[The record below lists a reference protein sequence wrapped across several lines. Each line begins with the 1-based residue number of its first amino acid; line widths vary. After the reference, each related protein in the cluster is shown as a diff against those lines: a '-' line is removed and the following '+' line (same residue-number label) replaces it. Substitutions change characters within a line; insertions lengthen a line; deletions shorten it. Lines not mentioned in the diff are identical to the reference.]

1 MAFTKSTNTHL
12 NQTIQLN
19 QNDFNDDTFLRFN
32 VYGEHEDSKDSGSFT
47 RQSSS
52 KQALIP
58 LVNRSPTSRL
68 GLTFKQ
74 CELILT
80 NWIREHS
87 GPLLQNLDL
96 IHKYYSCIY
105 CHAIPF
111 TLKSERLRG
120 IRWSLNQNQ
129 KTYKIRSPLKLLNTD
144 QTFMLH
150 QDKLREGRRRK
161 SINFEQLNRWHS
173 LELEECIPSIQRCN
187 TATFRIEIYQKF
199 LDYSNHGE
207 EDRTLAPLSGKHKI
221 GIIGIVGGDG
231 IKPNKRIFIGIMSSF
246 NYNVHRVKYRRDKRE
261 GELYRVD
268 ATGNRKLIAN
278 EIALRKHETVE
289 VKIDWISRKLIF
301 RRLQPQEYGGGQKTK
316 DIVLDLNTKDLL
328 QMDWS
333 SVHLSAGVCVNDVE
347 SFMWNDDNDKD
358 FITYTLDS
366 ALIS

>member
-120 IRWSLNQNQ
+120 IRWSLNQKQ

-161 SINFEQLNRWHS
+161 SINF
-173 LELEECIPSIQRCN
+173 
-187 TATFRIEIYQKF
+187 K
-199 LDYSNHGE
+199 
-207 EDRTLAPLSGKHKI
+207 
-221 GIIGIVGGDG
+221 GIIKVSPRMLIV
-231 IKPNKRIFIGIMSSF
+231 IE
-246 NYNVHRVKYRRDKRE
+246 KYS
-261 GELYRVD
+261 G
-268 ATGNRKLIAN
+268 
-278 EIALRKHETVE
+278 
-289 VKIDWISRKLIF
+289 F
-301 RRLQPQEYGGGQKTK
+301 R
-316 DIVLDLNTKDLL
+316 
-328 QMDWS
+328 
-333 SVHLSAGVCVNDVE
+333 
-347 SFMWNDDNDKD
+347 
-358 FITYTLDS
+358 
-366 ALIS
+366 